1 MNKRLVYA
9 ALFGWLSWK
18 FLLKT
23 AITGYNLR
31 YGMGGLAFV
40 GYDGDSLVFD
50 VGLDVKNPLPF
61 DVMLYDAD
69 FDVLFNGSRMAHL
82 QQNINRRIYGHSAQ
96 IVPVRIAIDK
106 KFLQRDFIDFL
117 TSGEY
122 INWRLTLAGTVSVDY
137 LKNFPLNID
146 FTIEDF
152 VKYIIPRPV

>member
-69 FDVLFNGSRMAHL
+69 
-82 QQNINRRIYGHSAQ
+82 
-96 IVPVRIAIDK
+96 
-106 KFLQRDFIDFL
+106 
-117 TSGEY
+117 Y

-137 LKNFPLNID
+137 LKNFPLDID